1 MQPQTVLAINRIF
14 WVSWRDVILGICVR
28 GHTFFYFLLMF
39 AYRERFVSV
48 HTNLKDDISSVF
60 RKLPWHW
67 EARLK
72 LLMRDLRHI
81 LRFPFAKKLPTGKR
95 SN

>member
-14 WVSWRDVILGICVR
+14 WVSWRNVILGICVR
-28 GHTFFYFLLMF
+28 GHTFFYFLL
-39 AYRERFVSV
+39 VSHIEKDSCPL

-60 RKLPWHW
+60 RKRPWHW

-72 LLMRDLRHI
+72 LLVQDLRHI

>member
-1 MQPQTVLAINRIF
+1 MAF
-14 WVSWRDVILGICVR
+14 FGVSWRDVILGICVR

-39 AYRERFVSV
+39 AYREDSCPL

-60 RKLPWHW
+60 RKRPRHW

-72 LLMRDLRHI
+72 LLVRDLRHI

>member
-14 WVSWRDVILGICVR
+14 WVELENCNLGDLCTWTHIFQ
-28 GHTFFYFLLMF
+28 FFTRV

-67 EARLK
+67 EARLN
-72 LLMRDLRHI
+72 LLVRDLRHI

>member
-14 WVSWRDVILGICVR
+14 WGELERCNLGDLCTWTHIFL
-28 GHTFFYFLLMF
+28 FFTRV

-72 LLMRDLRHI
+72 LLVRDLRHI